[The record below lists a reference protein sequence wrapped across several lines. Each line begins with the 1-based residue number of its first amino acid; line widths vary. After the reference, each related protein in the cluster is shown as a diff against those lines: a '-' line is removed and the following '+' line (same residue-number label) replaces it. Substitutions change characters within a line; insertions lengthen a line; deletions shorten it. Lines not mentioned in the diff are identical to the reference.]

1 MAQTGGS
8 NIRHPRAKPASPP
21 LGVSWGNKLAR
32 GGALA
37 RPGQKQH
44 PRDYGDAG
52 GSGDDGDGDDARK

>member
-1 MAQTGGS
+1 MAQIGGS

-21 LGVSWGNKLAR
+21 PGVSWGNKLAQ

-44 PRDYGDAG
+44 LHDYGDAG
-52 GSGDDGDGDDARK
+52 DSGGDDDSDDARK